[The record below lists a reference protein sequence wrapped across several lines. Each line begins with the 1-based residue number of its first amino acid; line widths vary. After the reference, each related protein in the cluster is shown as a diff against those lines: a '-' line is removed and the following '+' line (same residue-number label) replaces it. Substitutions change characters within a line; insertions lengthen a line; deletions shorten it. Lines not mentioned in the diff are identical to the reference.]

1 MQLLLLSALLL
12 HSSIL
17 TAQSVIFNQS
27 GTQGRDVTL
36 VCNKEGKVIWEKGTD
51 RGRSAILSAEKG
63 EIITKYKPDPENRYS
78 VKTDSSLLIKNL
90 SLSDSGIYYCNAVP
104 VVNLTVYP
112 PPPPADSRPTTTS
125 TKTTTGRK
133 HIRTPP
139 STTGRRSTTTSTK
152 TTTGRKH
159 IRTPPST
166 TDSRPTTTS
175 TKTTTGRKHIR
186 TPPSTTDSRPTIT
199 STKTTTGRKHIRTPP
214 STTDSRPTITST
226 KTTTGRKH
234 IRTPPS
240 TTDSRP
246 TITSTKT
253 TTGNIIAA
261 ALAGVGLIL
270 LAVGLLRCYFKKKA
284 TTASKTDHVYETVN
298 DTSVPAPQ
306 PGAAPQKVYEA
317 IYILAG
323 DPDVIK
329 LGLKNQT
336 DDSPLIPKPQSTEK
350 PNELVYSTVQAVNTT
365 NELVY
370 STVQAVDTVRNE
382 DIPALQPT
390 E

>member
-17 TAQSVIFNQS
+17 TAQSVIFNLS
-27 GTQGRDVTL
+27 GTQGRDVSL
-36 VCNKEGKVIWEKGTD
+36 FCDKEGKVFWEKGTD
-51 RGRSAILSAEKG
+51 GGRSLILSAEKG
-63 EIITKYKPDPENRYS
+63 EIITKYKPDPENRFS
-78 VKTDSSLLIKNL
+78 VNSEDSSLLIKNL
-90 SLSDSGIYYCNAVP
+90 SLSDSGIYYCNTVP

-112 PPPPADSRPTTTS
+112 PPPPA
-125 TKTTTGRK
+125 
-133 HIRTPP
+133 
-139 STTGRRSTTTSTK
+139 GRRSTTTSTK

>member
-17 TAQSVIFNQS
+17 TAQSVIFNLS
-27 GTQGRDVTL
+27 GTQGRDVSL
-36 VCNKEGKVIWEKGTD
+36 FCDKEGKVFWEKGTD
-51 RGRSAILSAEKG
+51 GGRSLILSAEKG
-63 EIITKYKPDPENRYS
+63 EIITKYKPDPENRFS
-78 VKTDSSLLIKNL
+78 VNSEDSSLLIKNL
-90 SLSDSGIYYCNAVP
+90 SLSDSGIYYCNTVP

-112 PPPPADSRPTTTS
+112 PPPPA
-125 TKTTTGRK
+125 
-133 HIRTPP
+133 
-139 STTGRRSTTTSTK
+139 
-152 TTTGRKH
+152 GRKH